1 VLQQV
6 NCQTATSGGD
16 PEPQAAVDR
25 MEPSLVNLHVAV
37 DDAEPPARLAGQRP
51 PTSPPENNRD
61 GIPPVRPVEPMKDIR
76 DEIGKRTGA
85 DQHCKT
91 SAG

>member
-1 VLQQV
+1 
-6 NCQTATSGGD
+6 
-16 PEPQAAVDR
+16 
-25 MEPSLVNLHVAV
+25 
-37 DDAEPPARLAGQRP
+37 
-51 PTSPPENNRD
+51 
-61 GIPPVRPVEPMKDIR
+61 VRPVEPMKDIR